1 VARATLAG
9 QRDGA
14 EGEEVS
20 NRATKPSAWVSH
32 LAVRELGVEEALRE
46 LARSRAVAVKS
57 KSERPSAVRPAYR
70 TDGNAEF
77 AEPPGDGLKWGIAAL
92 IAFALID
99 WFVVK
104 LL

>member
-1 VARATLAG
+1 MSK
-9 QRDGA
+9 Q
-14 EGEEVS
+14 
-20 NRATKPSAWVSH
+20 ATKPSAWVFH
-32 LAVRELGVEEALRE
+32 LAARELGVDEALRE
-46 LARSRAVAVKS
+46 LARSRTVAVKS

-77 AEPPGDGLKWGIAAL
+77 RESPREGLEWGIAAL

-99 WFVVK
+99 WFAVK